1 MWRVSR
7 IDDGKV
13 WLVEGKDSRVNIGKT
28 KGVQLLEGKIDPC
41 SICGERLGSNSAK
54 YLQCL
59 KWVHCF
65 HLKMDP
71 FLLKDQ

>member
-1 MWRVSR
+1 M
-7 IDDGKV
+7 
-13 WLVEGKDSRVNIGKT
+13 NIGKT